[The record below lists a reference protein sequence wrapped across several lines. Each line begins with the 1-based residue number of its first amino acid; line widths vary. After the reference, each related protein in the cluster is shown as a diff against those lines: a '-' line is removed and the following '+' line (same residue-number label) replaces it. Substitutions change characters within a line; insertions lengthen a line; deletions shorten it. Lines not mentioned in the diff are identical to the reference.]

1 MFEEMPMRRNVGLPV
16 CNDKHVWERKDF
28 CGDVKFVFRMLVS
41 AYEVQLNAATMICIK
56 CGNEEN
62 SRSVVCG

>member
-1 MFEEMPMRRNVGLPV
+1 MRR
-16 CNDKHVWERKDF
+16 DVWERKGF
-28 CGDVKFVFRMLVS
+28 CGDVKFVFRMFVS

-56 CGNEEN
+56 CGNEGN